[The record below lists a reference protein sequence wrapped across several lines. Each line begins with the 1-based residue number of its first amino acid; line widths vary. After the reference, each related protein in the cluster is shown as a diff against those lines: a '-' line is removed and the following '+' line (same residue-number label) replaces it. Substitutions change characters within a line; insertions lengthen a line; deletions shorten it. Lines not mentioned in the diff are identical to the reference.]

1 MFRQVKNPLQ
11 SIPFQPIN
19 IQNGTVLPAIN
30 YDLGAQRVAYY
41 DTDSASYQYTA
52 GVHTVGNKGSAY
64 RNDGVDIKKDQD
76 KPYVF
81 AMEDGEWLQYTVNS
95 LDKKEMEILAEVRIE
110 ENAAIGLVLLNN
122 QQEIKVNLKPEKGVW
137 KWVSLG
143 KLKLQKGQNIL
154 RVKVE
159 KTGFDFKALKFI

>member
-1 MFRQVKNPLQ
+1 
-11 SIPFQPIN
+11 
-19 IQNGTVLPAIN
+19 
-30 YDLGAQRVAYY
+30 
-41 DTDSASYQYTA
+41 
-52 GVHTVGNKGSAY
+52 
-64 RNDGVDIKKDQD
+64 
-76 KPYVF
+76 
-81 AMEDGEWLQYTVNS
+81 LQYTVNS